1 MNIDLH
7 SREIRPLRNT
17 YDHVAKYIGQDKTA
31 TRYEEATYGAQPSA
45 NFHYR
50 PTWAPEYEIFDAK
63 RSKVVLADWYCLK
76 DPRQFYY
83 STWTNT
89 RARQQEAMEAN
100 FQFVEN
106 RGLLSMMDS
115 EAVDLALNI
124 LLPLRH
130 VAWGANM
137 NNASICAYGYGTAFT
152 APAMFH
158 AMDNLGIAQY
168 VTRLGLVMGEPA
180 DLDTAKEAWL
190 NAPEWQ
196 GLRQL
201 VEDSFVIADPFEL
214 FVAQNLCLDGL
225 LYPLIYGQFVNK
237 TLAQKGASSV
247 ALMTSFMTDWLDE
260 TSRWIDSVIKR
271 ASTESF
277 DNKQLIQQWTQDWSA
292 RALLALQPLSEK
304 AFGADSTS
312 VLAQVKAGFEQRA
325 QKIGITV

>member
-17 YDHVAKYIGQDKTA
+17 FDHVAKYIGHDKTA

-50 PTWAPEYEIFDAK
+50 PTWAPEYELFDAK

-168 VTRLGLVMGEPA
+168 ITRLGLVMGEAA

-214 FVAQNLCLDGL
+214 FVAQNLCFDGL

-247 ALMTSFMTDWLDE
+247 ALMTSFMTDWLEE

-271 ASTESF
+271 ASTESAE
-277 DNKQLIQQWTQDWSA
+277 NKQLIQQWTQDWSA
-292 RALLALQPLSEK
+292 RALLALKPLSEK

-325 QKIGITV
+325 QKVGITV